1 MSSRM
6 VVAPAMPPPITA
18 TDVVAG
24 STVLSPARVRC
35 EFVGGNASQNIFLK
49 TCRDVIY
56 IYIYFIFLLPSAFIA
71 SPLSSAPV
79 AAGNAIPMQSTK
91 ASLVTKCKKR
101 AI

>member
-35 EFVGGNASQNIFLK
+35 EFVGGNASQNYIFK
-49 TCRDVIY
+49 
-56 IYIYFIFLLPSAFIA
+56 
-71 SPLSSAPV
+71 
-79 AAGNAIPMQSTK
+79 NMQ
-91 ASLVTKCKKR
+91 R
-101 AI
+101 